1 MAKPTCIYAGA
12 DTIAH
17 YYDYIDPTAIR
28 ARSEQIED
36 QHIDMNENVAYRV
49 GHDNHAISSL

>member
-1 MAKPTCIYAGA
+1 MPIHLYAGA

-17 YYDYIDPTAIR
+17 YYDYIDLTAIR

-36 QHIDMNENVAYRV
+36 QHIDMNVNVAYRV
-49 GHDNHAISSL
+49 GHDNHVISSL